1 MGHGPAPA
9 EAAKTRVANRLKRDP
24 TSARRSQPPS
34 AARLAQAA
42 NMSEVVDHPEQY
54 GGADNP
60 YETIKVVEAWQ
71 LGFHLGNVLR
81 YIALAGEK
89 GDALE
94 ALKKARWYLD
104 RYIDNL
110 ENTRP

>member
-1 MGHGPAPA
+1 
-9 EAAKTRVANRLKRDP
+9 
-24 TSARRSQPPS
+24 
-34 AARLAQAA
+34 
-42 NMSEVVDHPEQY
+42 MSKAVDHPEQY
-54 GGADNP
+54 DGAGNP
-60 YETIKVVEAWQ
+60 YDTIRVAEAWQ

-89 GDALE
+89 SDALE

-110 ENTRP
+110 EKTKT